1 MNTYFDYKH
10 SLRTINFHYT
20 RKPTIDEREIHSYH
34 EILYYIGG
42 DATLLC
48 ESFSKELKPN
58 SLILIPKESYHFFK
72 CDDPGCFE
80 RLKISFAHIEGF
92 EGLVGCIMDGIHIF
106 DQLDTKITA
115 LLDDVCQALEDS
127 SGGDDASAFLSGAL
141 LILLSSLGK
150 GGVSAPHTSKHM
162 LITFAVS
169 YIDKNLS
176 KDLNVKIVA
185 DAMKVSQSTLSHTF
199 KSEMG
204 ISLHKYII
212 EKRMILAKRLID
224 GGGSPTKIFSDL
236 GFSDY
241 SSFYKAFVTYFGY
254 SPSGKGI

>member
-1 MNTYFDYKH
+1 MQRFLALLYRTSCFYPSASVFGGQC
-10 SLRTINFHYT
+10 LRA
-20 RKPTIDEREIHSYH
+20 
-34 EILYYIGG
+34 IG
-42 DATLLC
+42 
-48 ESFSKELKPN
+48 K
-58 SLILIPKESYHFFK
+58 Y
-72 CDDPGCFE
+72 
-80 RLKISFAHIEGF
+80 HIEIAADAYK
-92 EGLVGCIMDGIHIF
+92 LVLNDAVVGCIMDGIHIF

-150 GGVSAPHTSKHM
+150 GVVSAPHTSKHM
-162 LITFAVS
+162 LITSAVS